1 MRGAQR
7 LSHSNGCR
15 WGPDEEQAAGTNG
28 SMRRSRVS
36 VCYRISVV
44 VFQILAGF
52 WRFLCFSRVAKTR
65 TDKGQCGKA
74 LDEGLGRLRREE
86 VQRAFSIRKK
96 SRSSLGLMTVE
107 DVNRKKA
114 KVVRCELDGSDDDF
128 VAPPLASLARLQE
141 DPVWKALDGG
151 LTAEEDAAFP
161 KIKTRSHAFGK
172 KSKVSQSQPGVS
184 HSCESN
190 DDFVLPPLTF
200 LARLQ
205 KYPVWNAPDHEL
217 TTEEDAKFPRVKT
230 RAPSAVFVKFI

>member
-15 WGPDEEQAAGTNG
+15 WGPDGEQAAGTNG
-28 SMRRSRVS
+28 SMWRSRFVS
-36 VCYRISVV
+36 
-44 VFQILAGF
+44 G
-52 WRFLCFSRVAKTR
+52 
-65 TDKGQCGKA
+65 
-74 LDEGLGRLRREE
+74 
-86 VQRAFSIRKK
+86 
-96 SRSSLGLMTVE
+96 
-107 DVNRKKA
+107 KKA
-114 KVVRCELDGSDDDF
+114 KVVRCELDSSDDDF
-128 VAPPLASLARLQE
+128 VAPPLAFLARLQE
-141 DPVWKALDGG
+141 DSVWKALDGE

-205 KYPVWNAPDHEL
+205 KYLVWNAPDHEL
-217 TTEEDAKFPRVKT
+217 TTKEDAKFPRVKT